1 MRRLSMKNK
10 RRKSETTSDS
20 EAEENVGARASS
32 DNGESQTG
40 RNNNNAQKSA
50 TKRRSSRGAS
60 LQKPMAQ
67 ADDDAETARSSRGA
81 SLQKPMAQA
90 DDDAET
96 ADAVDAASAEPEERE
111 NGEKKQSP
119 NKRRKKE
126 DPRASTSAR
135 DKSGP
140 EDEYEVAKLINIR
153 TIKGRRQFLV
163 RWKGYGESADTWENE
178 KDLNCPTLMEDFL
191 MEEQDKEREM
201 RSTKTVSAK
210 TDKSKKSKSTTKKQ
224 TDNDEQNNKGDKETS
239 KEFEVEK
246 IIEVRFKKNGAKE
259 FLIRWKGFS
268 TSDDTWEPEK
278 NLNCSELIAKF
289 MQKVEKAKTSE
300 MRELRTNPAHTK
312 RYTLSTSEPGRR
324 LSKRNRD
331 KQRATY
337 HECDD

>member
-1 MRRLSMKNK
+1 MRRLGMKNK
-10 RRKSETTSDS
+10 RRKSETASDS

-32 DNGESQTG
+32 DNGETQTG

-60 LQKPMAQ
+60 LQKPVAQ
-67 ADDDAETARSSRGA
+67 ADN
-81 SLQKPMAQA
+81 
-90 DDDAET
+90 DAET
-96 ADAVDAASAEPEERE
+96 ADAVNAASAEPEERE
-111 NGEKKQSP
+111 NGEKKQPP

-140 EDEYEVAKLINIR
+140 EDEYEVARLINIR

-178 KDLNCPTLMEDFL
+178 KDLNCPTLIEDFL
-191 MEEQDKEREM
+191 MEEKDKEREM

-210 TDKSKKSKSTTKKQ
+210 TDKSKKSKSIPKKQ

-246 IIEVRFKKNGAKE
+246 IIEVRFKKNGTKE

-268 TSDDTWEPEK
+268 TADDTWEPEK
-278 NLNCSELIAKF
+278 NLNCPELIARF

-312 RYTLSTSEPGRR
+312 RYTLSTRDHGRR